1 MATIKDVARR
11 AGVAPSTVSYALS
24 GKRPISAEARRKIA
38 KVISE
43 LDFTPSVLGRQLAHG
58 RSNMIGLVYPVR
70 EAELEYESLEFL
82 PVVADV
88 LYKNGYGLSLFT
100 GNMTP
105 QQILD
110 LYRNNTVDGLI
121 IMQISRQDAR
131 VEILRDKGYPLTLI
145 GRCSRMQGLTSVDF
159 DAENAV
165 YLLFE
170 RLHHLGHHVIGYLDH
185 THEVHRREKYGYAW
199 LVRRGFERAQKA
211 FEPKVVIEQTTD
223 TVQSTYAATCALL
236 QREPRLTAI
245 VTVRRI
251 MPIGALHALRD
262 HGRRV
267 PQDCTIVGIT
277 TSTFAQ
283 YSTPQLTSADLPLND
298 LVRTGAELVLQQL
311 AGDVQPRQVIFPAR
325 IIDRETAAPRIPT
338 PTPSR

>member
-24 GKRPISAEARRKIA
+24 GKRPISAEARKKIA
-38 KVISE
+38 DVISE
-43 LDFTPSVLGRQLAHG
+43 LDFTPSALGRQLVRG

-70 EAELEYESLEFL
+70 DAELEYETLEFL
-82 PVVADV
+82 PVAAD
-88 LYKNGYGLSLFT
+88 LLHKNGYGLSLFT
-100 GNMTP
+100 GPMAP
-105 QQILD
+105 QHILD

-121 IMQISRQDAR
+121 IMQINRQDAR
-131 VEILRDKGYPLTLI
+131 VDILRDKGYPLTLI
-145 GRCSRMQGLTSVDF
+145 GRCSRMKGLTSVDF

-170 RLHHLGHHVIGYLDH
+170 RLHHLGHRIVGYLDH
-185 THEVHRREKYGYAW
+185 TREVHQREKYGYAW
-199 LVRRGFERAQKA
+199 LVQRGFERALKA

-223 TVQSTYAATCALL
+223 TAQSTYAATCALL

-245 VTVRRI
+245 VTIRRI

-267 PQDCTIVGIT
+267 PEDCTLLGIT
-277 TSTFAQ
+277 TSAFAQ

-298 LVRTGAELVLQQL
+298 MVRTGAELVLQQL
-311 AGDVQPRQVIFPAR
+311 AGEGQPRQIIFPAR
-325 IIDRETAAPRIPT
+325 IVDRETAAPIKR
-338 PTPSR
+338 